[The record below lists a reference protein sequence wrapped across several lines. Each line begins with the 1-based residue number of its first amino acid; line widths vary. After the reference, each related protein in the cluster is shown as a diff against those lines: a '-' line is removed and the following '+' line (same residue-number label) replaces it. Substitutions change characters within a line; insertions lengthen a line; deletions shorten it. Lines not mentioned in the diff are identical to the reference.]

1 MRAHTVILL
10 LLLGLAATAAPAA
23 TPAQDKMSRSIE
35 NFLLAQSASA
45 PGQVSIE
52 IGKLPE
58 LERYAAC
65 EHWQAF
71 LPAGAR
77 AWGRVSVG
85 LRCSAGASFSLYA
98 SARVRVD
105 GAYLVAARPI
115 TNGQSLSAGDV
126 KIVQGELTAQAPDL
140 LLADT
145 EAIGQIA
152 RTAIAAERPLLAS
165 LLRPSAV
172 IQAGQTVKII
182 TQGNGFSVSN
192 EGQALAAA
200 RVGQNVRV
208 RLANGNIVSGIA
220 RAQGWVEVRN

>member
-1 MRAHTVILL
+1 MRALLFILL
-10 LLLGLAATAAPAA
+10 LIFGATAAAA
-23 TPAQDKMSRSIE
+23 TSTPAQDAMLSTVE
-35 NFLLAQSASA
+35 DFLRAQSASA
-45 PGQVSIE
+45 QGQVSIE
-52 IGKLPE
+52 VGKLPE
-58 LERYAAC
+58 AERYAAC
-65 EHWQAF
+65 THWQAF

-85 LRCSAGASFSLYA
+85 LRCTSGGSFSLYA

-105 GAYLVAARPI
+105 GAYLVAARAI
-115 TNGQSLSAGDV
+115 ANGQILTASDV
-126 KIVQGELTAQAPDL
+126 KIVQGELTAQAADL
-140 LLADT
+140 LLEDA

-152 RTAIAAERPLLAS
+152 RTAIATERPLQAM

-172 IQAGQTVKII
+172 IQAGQTVKVL

-200 RVGQNVRV
+200 SAGQNVRV
-208 RLANGNIVSGIA
+208 RLANGNIVSGVA